1 MNDQNELDNKP
12 TEENIAVEQD
22 TIDSEN
28 HQRIDES
35 RQRKKTKN
43 IFWIVVLLL
52 VVICG
57 GVFYYINSSSSNKK
71 ETKSTGVSVSY
82 SLNDKDKEK
91 VSDVAKEITSYYE
104 DSKRT
109 KLKSNV
115 DTSKLKD
122 LKKTIDSVS
131 DKTLKNEFLRLYKQL
146 EADINKESTSGT
158 NSLES
163 SSGSLY

>member
-12 TEENIAVEQD
+12 TEENITVEED
-22 TIDSEN
+22 TVNSEN
-28 HQRIDES
+28 YQRINES
-35 RQRKKTKN
+35 RKRKRPKN
-43 IFWIVVLLL
+43 IFWIIVLLL

-57 GVFYYINSSSSNKK
+57 GVFYYINNSSSSKK
-71 ETKSTGVSVSY
+71 ETKSTAVSVSY

-91 VSDVAKEITSYYE
+91 ITSVAKEITSYYE

-109 KLKSNV
+109 KLKSNI

-146 EADINKESTSGT
+146 EADINKESTSDT

-163 SSGSLY
+163 SSSSLY